1 MYTKLLA
8 FWEKAAKELR
18 FEIEVPFSL
27 LLDSDHEVKALFLVK
42 QFGAPNGMLILSK
55 NEDKQPY
62 SDEIISAGY
71 GYSVLSEPLKNE
83 EFDSDD
89 FIELLEDWGWSGSEE
104 SRPF

>member
-1 MYTKLLA
+1 VGSGH
-8 FWEKAAKELR
+8 
-18 FEIEVPFSL
+18 EI
-27 LLDSDHEVKALFLVK
+27 KALLLVK

-55 NEDKQPY
+55 NEEQQLY
-62 SDEIISAGY
+62 SEEIIRAGY

-89 FIELLEDWGWSGSEE
+89 FIELLEDWGWSGTEQ